1 MNKVQQLLH
10 KAEYASKVITWA
22 ITAIR
27 AALDTFPRYEE
38 PKEQDSKHIGAKDT
52 AKQ

>member
-1 MNKVQQLLH
+1 MNQVQKLLY

-27 AALDTFPRYEE
+27 SALDSFPRYEE
-38 PKEQDSKHIGAKDT
+38 PKEQDSKHIGTKSPA
-52 AKQ
+52 QQ

>member
-1 MNKVQQLLH
+1 MNQVQKLLH

-27 AALDTFPRYEE
+27 SALDTFPRYEE
-38 PKEQDSKHIGAKDT
+38 PKEQDSKHTGSATT

>member
-10 KAEYASKVITWA
+10 KVEYASKVITWA

-27 AALDTFPRYEE
+27 SALDTFPRYEE
-38 PKEQDSKHIGAKDT
+38 PKEDSKHIGAKDA

>member
-1 MNKVQQLLH
+1 MNQVQKLLH

-27 AALDTFPRYEE
+27 SALDTFPRYEE
-38 PKEQDSKHIGAKDT
+38 FKEQDSKHIGPKNA